1 MAEVKTET
9 PVVEKTLTEKLT
21 EISKKGFEKQKAAN
35 DAYNTKLKERIAAS
49 KSKRGPSLSGRISGL
64 QGFAR

>member
-9 PVVEKTLTEKLT
+9 PVVEKTLTQKVAD
-21 EISKKGFEKQKAAN
+21 ISKKGFEQQKAVAE
-35 DAYNTKLKERIAAS
+35 AYNTKLKERIAAS